1 MPSPGPEGESLSS
14 AISWHPAR
22 TPGVGD
28 SSLPPA
34 GPWLKPPGLGG
45 GGLHFPCY
53 TGDTNGQTP
62 PIWQAQSLKDAEGK
76 RRRKQIR
83 WPQQSGPQTCCLQAL
98 SWCPPGG

>member
-45 GGLHFPCY
+45 GRGS
-53 TGDTNGQTP
+53 
-62 PIWQAQSLKDAEGK
+62 ISLAILGTQMDRHLPFGK
-76 RRRKQIR
+76 
-83 WPQQSGPQTCCLQAL
+83 PSL
-98 SWCPPGG
+98 